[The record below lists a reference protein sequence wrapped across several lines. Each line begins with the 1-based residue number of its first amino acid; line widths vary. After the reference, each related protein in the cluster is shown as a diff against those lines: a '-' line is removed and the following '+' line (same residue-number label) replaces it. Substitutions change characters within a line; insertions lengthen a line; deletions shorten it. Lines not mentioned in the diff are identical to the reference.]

1 MSIVEYENYTSEI
14 IQLIVTNYFLIKKRS
29 KSKNIN
35 YFLANIFIATIKFI
49 FDIFF
54 SLKNYIY
61 TKKLKLN
68 RI

>member
-1 MSIVEYENYTSEI
+1 MSIVEYEKYTSEI

-35 YFLANIFIATIKFI
+35 YFLTNTFIATIKFI
-49 FDIFF
+49 FDMFF
-54 SLKNYIY
+54 SLKSYIY
-61 TKKLKLN
+61 TGKLKLN

>member
-35 YFLANIFIATIKFI
+35 YFLTNTFIATIKFI
-49 FDIFF
+49 FDMFF
-54 SLKNYIY
+54 SLKSYIY
-61 TKKLKLN
+61 TGKLKLN